1 MVAFISNVY
10 GKFTR
15 QLVKK
20 VQDTF
25 AASTTVAETSF
36 SMSEIVCAFE
46 GIQW

>member
-10 GKFTR
+10 GKFTS

-25 AASTTVAETSF
+25 AASSTVAETSF
-36 SMSEIVCAFE
+36 AVSKTVCAFE
-46 GIQW
+46 GVK